1 MKDALVI
8 AIGMLATIIGIFS
21 FIPVISIIYKSKRT
35 NNFPYYTL
43 FLAIISNILWF
54 IYGIY
59 KETYA
64 NILSGTLYFL
74 IYSFILYIKL
84 LY

>member
-1 MKDALVI
+1 MKDALII
-8 AIGMLATIIGIFS
+8 AIGMLATMIGILS
-21 FIPVISIIYKSKRT
+21 FMPVISVIYKSKRT
-35 NNFPYYTL
+35 NNFPYYTI

-64 NILSGTLYFL
+64 NILSGTLYFI
-74 IYSFILYIKL
+74 IYCFILYIKL

>member
-1 MKDALVI
+1 MKDNLII
-8 AIGMLATIIGIFS
+8 AIGMLATIIGILS
-21 FIPVISIIYKSKRT
+21 FIPVISVIYKSKKT
-35 NNFPYYTL
+35 NNFPYYSI

-59 KETYA
+59 KQTYA

>member
-1 MKDALVI
+1 MKDNLII
-8 AIGMLATIIGIFS
+8 AIGMLATIIGILS
-21 FIPVISIIYKSKRT
+21 FIPVISVIYKSKKT
-35 NNFPYYTL
+35 NNFPYYSI

-59 KETYA
+59 KQTYA

-74 IYSFILYIKL
+74 IYFFILYIKL